1 MFRRLLLCLPLLL
14 AVTLRAQSVRWEPA
28 GGTLA
33 LNQASDLTLI
43 FDQCEPKGDIILPVV
58 AGLDT
63 RNPSRSEQNSFSIIN
78 GNASRT
84 LTVSLVYQ
92 VRPSSRQ
99 TISIPAFDV
108 STTKGKLRVAAAT
121 FEIGEATVG
130 QSNLSLDAVAQ
141 SKFSLPDEVW
151 AGEVFPLRYTLNA
164 ARRYFYQMA
173 STPEWDPTP
182 LSMEPWEKP
191 EQLSAT
197 LNGEERISIL
207 YKTRAVA
214 KTPGT
219 FTLKT
224 ASQLVN
230 LATGTSVFSVFSRP
244 NLEQFAV
251 PSKPATLLVKPLPSP
266 APADFTGAVGQFTLD
281 SKIVPAT
288 AAVGEPIT
296 WTLTLSGIGNWPDL
310 AGLPPRS
317 VSRDFRIVQPQ
328 AKRTNKDNALFDASL
343 AEDIILVP
351 TKPGPY
357 TLGPVTLSYFDPK
370 TGTYQTLKTEPVTI
384 TVAPSTSNAQPPASN
399 SQRPDLNAGSS
410 NPDSGPSR
418 PESAITAPAAIPRDP
433 LPSAPSAPVPLGFST
448 LLACL
453 LASVLCPLFVWITL
467 ALNRAR
473 ATDPRLAQ
481 RTARV
486 HLAATLAALRR
497 NHNQPAQTLALVQQW
512 QHHVAVLWQLDL
524 AVPTANSFLTGGRTS
539 RSVPSETWAKLWEES
554 DRVLYRA
561 DAELPEDWIT
571 RAKEA
576 LAAKYVPSFS
586 VFQLFL
592 TRNILPCLVTLF
604 VASCFLIP
612 SSFAADARAS
622 YDKGDFAAAES
633 FWNDAIEASP
643 TDWTARHNLA
653 LVLVQQNRWNE
664 ASGHAL
670 AAFVQ
675 QPQNPAV
682 RWNLQFT
689 LKGAGLHP
697 AEVMPLLDTDP
708 LHSLAR
714 LASPAVWQRLLI
726 AAVWLAS
733 LSLGFWLWLAYGRRD
748 RLKPAAWILF
758 GLSLVVAIASAA
770 SLHLYG
776 PLADAR
782 AVFVAKPTT
791 LRSIPTELDAPQKSS
806 ALTPG
811 LVATTDKNFLGW
823 QRLVFPNGQ
832 TGWVRR
838 ADIVP
843 LWR

>member
-14 AVTLRAQSVRWEPA
+14 AVTLRAQTVRWEPA

-33 LNQASDLTLI
+33 MNQVSDLTLI
-43 FDQCEPKGDIILPVV
+43 FSQCEPKGDVTLPSV
-58 AGLDT
+58 AGLVFGT
-63 RNPSRSEQNSFSIIN
+63 PSSNSQTSFSFDN
-78 GNASRT
+78 GNASHST
-84 LTVSLVYQ
+84 TVSLTYQ
-92 VRPSSRQ
+92 VRPSAKQ
-99 TISIPAFDV
+99 TITIPAFDV
-108 STTKGKLRVAAAT
+108 ATNKGKLHVAAAT
-121 FEIGEATVG
+121 FEIGEATIG

-141 SKFSLPDEVW
+141 SKFTIPDEVW
-151 AGEVFPLRYTLNA
+151 AGEVFSLRYSLNV
-164 ARRYFYQMA
+164 ARRYFYQLG
-173 STPEWDPTP
+173 SDLDWTPSP
-182 LSMEPWEKP
+182 LSIEPWEKP
-191 EQLSAT
+191 ELMSAT
-197 LNGEERISIL
+197 LNGEERVSVL
-207 YKTRAVA
+207 YKTRSVI

-219 FTLKT
+219 VTLPVAK
-224 ASQLVN
+224 QLVN
-230 LATGTSVFSVFSRP
+230 IATGTSVFSVFSRP

-251 PSKPATLLVKPLPSP
+251 SSKPATLVVKPLPLP

-296 WTLTLSGIGNWPDL
+296 WTITLSGIGNWPDL

-317 VSRDFRIVQPQ
+317 VSKDFRIVQPQ

-343 AEDIILVP
+343 AEDIVLVP
-351 TKPGPY
+351 TKPGAY

-384 TVAPSTSNAQPPASN
+384 QIAPSTSNAQPSTPN
-399 SQRPDLNAGSS
+399 SQLPTSDPANGGSS
-410 NPDSGPSR
+410 KLDAGR
-418 PESAITAPAAIPRDP
+418 SAAPPAAIPRDP
-433 LPSAPSAPVPLGFST
+433 LSPASYAPVPLASST
-448 LLACL
+448 LLTCL
-453 LASVLCPLFVWITL
+453 LASVLCPLLVWITL

-497 NHNQPAQTLALVQQW
+497 NHNQPAQTLALIQQW
-512 QHHVAVLWQLDL
+512 QRDVATLWQLDL
-524 AVPTANSFLTGGRTS
+524 AVPTADTFKTANA
-539 RSVPSETWAKLWEES
+539 EAWAVLWEES

-561 DAELPEDWIT
+561 DEQLPEDWVS

-576 LAAKYVPSFS
+576 LSAKHVPGFS
-586 VFQLFL
+586 AFQLFL
-592 TRNILPCLVTLF
+592 PRNLLPCLIVGLVSSF
-604 VASCFLIP
+604 FLPP
-612 SSFAADARAS
+612 STFAADARAS
-622 YDKGDFAAAES
+622 YAKGDFAAAES
-633 FWNDAIEASP
+633 SWNDTLQISP
-643 TDWTARHNLA
+643 TEWSAQHNLA
-653 LVLVQQNRWNE
+653 LTLVQQNRWTE

-682 RWNLQFT
+682 LWNLEFT

-697 AEVMPLLDTDP
+697 AEVIPLLDTDP

-714 LASPAVWQRLLI
+714 LASPAIWQWLLI
-726 AAVWLAS
+726 ASVWLVALAAAWW
-733 LSLGFWLWLAYGRRD
+733 LSLAYNRHD

-758 GLSLVVAIASAA
+758 GLSLLGAGTSAA

-776 PLADAR
+776 PLADANV
-782 AVFVAKPTT
+782 VFVAKPTT

-811 LVATTDKNFLGW
+811 LIATTDKAFLGW
-823 QRLVFPNGQ
+823 QRLVFPTGQ

-843 LWR
+843 LWK

>member
-14 AVTLRAQSVRWEPA
+14 AVTLRAQTVRWEPA

-33 LNQASDLTLI
+33 MNQVSDLTLI
-43 FDQCEPKGDIILPVV
+43 FSQCEPKGDVTLPSV
-58 AGLDT
+58 AGLVFGT
-63 RNPSRSEQNSFSIIN
+63 PSSNSQTSFSFDN
-78 GNASRT
+78 GNASHST
-84 LTVSLVYQ
+84 TVSLTYQ
-92 VRPSSRQ
+92 VRPSAKQ
-99 TISIPAFDV
+99 TITIPAFDV
-108 STTKGKLRVAAAT
+108 ATNKGKLHVAAAT
-121 FEIGEATVG
+121 FEIGEATIG

-141 SKFSLPDEVW
+141 SKFTIPDEVW
-151 AGEVFPLRYTLNA
+151 AGEVFSLRYSLNV
-164 ARRYFYQMA
+164 ARRYFYQLG
-173 STPEWDPTP
+173 SDLDWTPSP
-182 LSMEPWEKP
+182 LSIEPWEKP
-191 EQLSAT
+191 ELMSAT
-197 LNGEERISIL
+197 LNGEERVSVL
-207 YKTRAVA
+207 YKTRSVI

-219 FTLKT
+219 VTLPVAK
-224 ASQLVN
+224 QLVN
-230 LATGTSVFSVFSRP
+230 IATGTSVFSVFSRP

-251 PSKPATLLVKPLPSP
+251 SSKPATLVVKPLPEP

-296 WTLTLSGIGNWPDL
+296 WTITLSGIGNWPDL

-317 VSRDFRIVQPQ
+317 VSKDFRIVQPQ

-343 AEDIILVP
+343 AEDIVLVP
-351 TKPGPY
+351 TKPGAY

-384 TVAPSTSNAQPPASN
+384 QIAPSTSNAQPSTPN
-399 SQRPDLNAGSS
+399 SQLPTSDPANGGSS
-410 NPDSGPSR
+410 KLDAGR
-418 PESAITAPAAIPRDP
+418 SAAPPAAIPRDP
-433 LPSAPSAPVPLGFST
+433 LSPASYAPVPLASST
-448 LLACL
+448 LLTCL
-453 LASVLCPLFVWITL
+453 LASVLCPLLVWITL

-497 NHNQPAQTLALVQQW
+497 NHNQPAQTLALIQQW
-512 QHHVAVLWQLDL
+512 QRDVATLWQLDL
-524 AVPTANSFLTGGRTS
+524 AVPTADTFKTANA
-539 RSVPSETWAKLWEES
+539 EAWAVLWEES

-561 DAELPEDWIT
+561 DEQLPEDWVS

-576 LAAKYVPSFS
+576 LSAKHVPGFS
-586 VFQLFL
+586 AFQLFL
-592 TRNILPCLVTLF
+592 PRNLLPCLIVGLVSSF
-604 VASCFLIP
+604 FLPP
-612 SSFAADARAS
+612 STFAADARAS
-622 YDKGDFAAAES
+622 YAKGDFAAAES
-633 FWNDAIEASP
+633 SWNDTLQISP
-643 TDWTARHNLA
+643 TEWSAQHNLA
-653 LVLVQQNRWNE
+653 LTLVQQNRWTE

-682 RWNLQFT
+682 LWNLEFT

-697 AEVMPLLDTDP
+697 AEVIPLLDTDP

-714 LASPAVWQRLLI
+714 LASPAIWQWLLI
-726 AAVWLAS
+726 ASVWLVALAAAWW
-733 LSLGFWLWLAYGRRD
+733 LSLAYNRHD

-758 GLSLVVAIASAA
+758 GLSLLGAGTSAA

-776 PLADAR
+776 PLADANV
-782 AVFVAKPTT
+782 VFVAKPTT

-811 LVATTDKNFLGW
+811 LIATTDKAFLGW
-823 QRLVFPNGQ
+823 QRLVFPTGQ

-843 LWR
+843 LWK

>member
-1 MFRRLLLCLPLLL
+1 MFRRLLLCLPLIL
-14 AVTLRAQSVRWEPA
+14 AVTLRAQTVRWEPA

-33 LNQASDLTLI
+33 MNQASDLTLI
-43 FDQCEPKGDIILPVV
+43 FSQCEPKGDVTLPSV
-58 AGLDT
+58 AGLVFGT
-63 RNPSRSEQNSFSIIN
+63 PSSNSQTSFSFDN
-78 GNASRT
+78 GNASHST
-84 LTVSLVYQ
+84 TVSLTYQ
-92 VRPSSRQ
+92 VRPSSKQ
-99 TISIPAFDV
+99 TITIPAFDV
-108 STTKGKLRVAAAT
+108 ATNKGKLHVAAAT

-130 QSNLSLDAVAQ
+130 QSNLSLEAVAQ
-141 SKFSLPDEVW
+141 SKFTLPSDEVW
-151 AGEVFPLRYTLNA
+151 AGEVFPLRYTLNV
-164 ARRYFYQMA
+164 ARRYFYQLG
-173 STPEWDPTP
+173 SDLDWTPSP
-182 LSMEPWEKP
+182 LSIEPWEKP
-191 EQLSAT
+191 ELMSAT
-197 LNGEERISIL
+197 FNGEERVSVL
-207 YKTRAVA
+207 YKTRAVV

-219 FTLKT
+219 ITLPVAK
-224 ASQLVN
+224 QLVN

-251 PSKPATLLVKPLPSP
+251 SSKPATLVVKPLPEP

-296 WTLTLSGIGNWPDL
+296 WTLTLAGTGNWPDL

-317 VSRDFRIVQPQ
+317 VSKDFRIVQPQ
-328 AKRTNKDNALFDASL
+328 AKRTNKDNALFEASL

-351 TKPGPY
+351 TKPGAY

-384 TVAPSTSNAQPPASN
+384 RIAAGTAANSQLSTPN
-399 SQRPDLNAGSS
+399 SQRPTSDPLDVGSS
-410 NPDSGPSR
+410 KLDVGR
-418 PESAITAPAAIPRDP
+418 SAAPPAAIPRDP
-433 LPSAPSAPVPLGFST
+433 LSPASAAPVPLASST
-448 LLACL
+448 LLTCL
-453 LASVLCPLFVWITL
+453 LASVLCPLLVWITL
-467 ALNRAR
+467 ALHRAR

-497 NHNQPAQTLALVQQW
+497 NQPAQTLALIQRW
-512 QHHVAVLWQLDL
+512 QHDVAVLWQLDL
-524 AVPTANSFLTGGRTS
+524 AVPTSDIFKAADA
-539 RSVPSETWAKLWEES
+539 EAWAVLWEES

-561 DAELPEDWIT
+561 NEQLPEDWVS

-576 LAAKYVPSFS
+576 LSAKHVPGFS
-586 VFQLFL
+586 AFQLFL
-592 TRNILPCLVTLF
+592 PRNLLPCIVAILISSLF
-604 VASCFLIP
+604 LPP
-612 SSFAADARAS
+612 STFAADARAS
-622 YDKGDFAAAES
+622 YAKGDFAAAEAT
-633 FWNDAIEASP
+633 WNDTLQASP

-653 LVLVQQNRWNE
+653 LTLVQQNRWTE

-682 RWNLQFT
+682 CWNLEFT

-697 AEVMPLLDTDP
+697 SEVMPLLDTDP

-714 LASPAVWQRLLI
+714 LASPAVWQWLLI
-726 AAVWLAS
+726 AAVWLVA
-733 LSLGFWLWLAYGRRD
+733 LAAAWWLWLAYHHRD

-758 GLSLVVAIASAA
+758 GLSLVAALAAAA

-776 PLADAR
+776 PLADANV
-782 AVFVAKPTT
+782 VFVAKPTT

-811 LVATTDKNFLGW
+811 LIATTDKNFLGW

-838 ADIVP
+838 TDIVP
-843 LWR
+843 LWQK